1 MKSRLSPSTLRE
13 LASALKYERDRIESS
28 LRSLAEAERGLGA
41 SQAEEGA
48 VAGSPADV
56 ASDLAEEELDLGLEE
71 AARSRLAEVEAALR
85 RIRDDRYGTCER
97 CGNAIEVARLRALP
111 WARLCL
117 GCADRTT
124 RPSVP
129 PGASQSATGWHAR

>member
-1 MKSRLSPSTLRE
+1 MKSRLSPSTLRD
-13 LASALKYERDRIESS
+13 LASTLEYERDRIGSS

-48 VAGSPADV
+48 ALGPPADV
-56 ASDLAEEELDLGLEE
+56 ASDLAEEELNLGLEE

-85 RIRDDRYGTCER
+85 RIKDDRYGTCER
-97 CGNAIEVARLRALP
+97 CAHGIEVARLRALP

-117 GCADRTT
+117 RCAGRTENRIRGAMSLIRQGK
-124 RPSVP
+124 RP
-129 PGASQSATGWHAR
+129 